1 MDVNFFPF
9 KFVDALNSIHLGSMG
24 PRLRNSALEC
34 AAEEVG
40 MMDGGTSGMGEAPRQ
55 SGNQDICKPGDVCT
69 SHADPAASSSACQ
82 ISCFTWQRVSFPL
95 IALAV
100 ITTLSCK
107 VRSCRGEG
115 KEVKKTV
122 ITKLTISHA
131 GLDTTCDPG
140 AG

>member
-1 MDVNFFPF
+1 
-9 KFVDALNSIHLGSMG
+9 
-24 PRLRNSALEC
+24 
-34 AAEEVG
+34 

-69 SHADPAASSSACQ
+69 SHADLAASSSACQ

-100 ITTLSCK
+100 IITLSCK
-107 VRSCRGEG
+107 VRSSRGEG
-115 KEVKKTV
+115 KEVKKTD